1 MNLRPTHTIVV
12 LLLSACGGGGA
23 RLDTR
28 TFDLKFLQA
37 EDAAQVIRQYVY
49 EDRPNARGLLSF
61 RGSVLTVRET
71 PDNLDKIA
79 RVLAEHDRP
88 QPTVRLTFRLIRA
101 DGAGTRDSGLAD
113 VEATLRQL
121 FRFRG
126 YRLVGEGVVSAMEGS
141 EVTQML
147 GDAADRSELIAEIQR
162 LSSDGDS
169 GFAIL
174 QVRLNLFP
182 GSFQTRVG
190 VPLGKTAVL
199 GNVAGGPASSAL
211 ILTVRPELVRE

>member
-1 MNLRPTHTIVV
+1 MNLRPTHIIFV
-12 LLLSACGGGGA
+12 LLLSACGGGP

-49 EDRPNARGLLSF
+49 EDRPNARGTLSF
-61 RGSVLTVRET
+61 RGSLLTVRET

-79 RVLAEHDRP
+79 RVLAEYDRP

-101 DGAGTRDSGLAD
+101 DGAGARDPAIAD

-121 FRFRG
+121 FRFQG

-147 GDAADRSELIAEIQR
+147 GDAANRSELTAEIRR

-169 GFAIL
+169 GSVIL

-199 GNVAGGPASSAL
+199 GNVAGGPAATAL